1 MDHGNGMEVLVFG
14 FRDVSLTNLLDELVH
29 GPQHVAE
36 ISAGLPHACCSCV
49 LVRGTRIYIYIYPAR
64 WPHIQSMNFHVIWMA
79 GSLFQVDAIGCCS

>member
-49 LVRGTRIYIYIYPAR
+49 LVRGTRIYIYIYIYIPSPVASHTVHELPCNLDGR
-64 WPHIQSMNFHVIWMA
+64 FIVPS
-79 GSLFQVDAIGCCS
+79 